1 MDAEVKISLSRKE
14 INLGKQLN
22 LLVVLINY
30 GAIHLEIK

>member
-22 LLVVLINY
+22 FLVELINY
-30 GAIHLEIK
+30 GAMHLEIK